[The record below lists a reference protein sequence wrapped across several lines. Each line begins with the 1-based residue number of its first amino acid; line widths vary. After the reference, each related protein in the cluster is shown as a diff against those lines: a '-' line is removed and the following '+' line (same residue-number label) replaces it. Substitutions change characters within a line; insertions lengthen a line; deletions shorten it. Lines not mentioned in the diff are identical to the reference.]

1 MRKDVENIEV
11 PLNHLL
17 ATELGSAIEGE
28 PQTAPIRSYELLWRR
43 LYRKYPQDCEGII
56 RLYKAAQS
64 HRH

>member
-1 MRKDVENIEV
+1 M

-28 PQTAPIRSYELLWRR
+28 PQNAPICSYELLWRR

-56 RLYKAAQS
+56 RLHKAAQS